1 MKTYRY
7 KAIRARQ
14 ASGHDVLVFAANAH
28 EVLAFSEIERV
39 SRNKE
44 GDLQGFQ
51 RHQVASHIKEI
62 RDYLR
67 RDDALLPNAVILAF
81 LDGVKILREKDGV
94 VDIEI
99 STTSNKNVNDLSAK
113 RSDLKPGFVVD
124 GQQRLSALSGL
135 DKPNFQV
142 FVSALICKD
151 YNELR
156 QQFVLINNTR
166 PLPRALIYEL
176 LPSVE
181 GLPERF
187 TARQFAARV
196 VDRLNFDRRSS
207 LYGEIKQ
214 HTNPKGSISDLAM
227 QKLVMNSASDGAIRN
242 FLNAPNFEEMSVVLI
257 SNFFSAIR
265 SVFASEWEGMT
276 ARTSRLKH
284 GAGIVAMGFVM
295 ELLHSVMGAS
305 HEDEFV
311 PSLVRLKRHTAWTEG
326 QWRFG
331 ADDIRPWNGIQN
343 TPSDID
349 LLAGHLVRCMKKEM
363 RKLKNVANG

>member
-7 KAIRARQ
+7 KAIRAKQ
-14 ASGHDVLVFAANAH
+14 AQGHDVLVFAANAN
-28 EVLAFSEIERV
+28 EILAFSEIERV

-44 GDLQGFQ
+44 GFLEGFQ

-81 LDGVKILREKDGV
+81 LDGVKIVREKDGV

-99 STTSNKNVNDLSAK
+99 STNLKKNIKEAPNE
-113 RSDLKPGFVVD
+113 RSGLKPGFVVD
-124 GQQRLSALSGL
+124 GQQRLSALSAL
-135 DKPNFQV
+135 DKPNFEV
-142 FVSALICKD
+142 FVSAFICKD

-207 LYGEIKQ
+207 LFGEIKQ

-242 FLNAPNFEEMSVVLI
+242 LLHVPNFEDMSVVLV
-257 SNFFSAIR
+257 SNFFTAVR
-265 SVFASEWEGMT
+265 TVFASEWEGMT

-295 ELLHSVMGAS
+295 ELLHSVQGAQS
-305 HEDEFV
+305 EDEFS
-311 PSLVRLKRHTAWTEG
+311 PYLILLKRHTAWTDG
-326 QWRFG
+326 HWKFG
-331 ADDIRPWNGIQN
+331 PDDIRPWNAIQN

-349 LLAGHLVRCMKKEM
+349 MLAGHLVRCMKKEL
-363 RKLKNVANG
+363 RKLRNVANG